1 MIKSLFTFL
10 LLSVISFAL
19 SPTLSIDV
27 NGTVKEMVLR
37 GTELIIATDNGH
49 VEIYDIKKNKITSN
63 LKIPKIKDFM
73 GDNIEASILSVDKIK
88 QRYLLLS
95 DSGINGYSNLWIIE
109 NGKRE
114 QLIFPSDKKSIIK
127 ARFINEKQI
136 LLGYLSN
143 EVSLFDVITKKEL
156 YKKQLSESKFSDFAL
171 NLDKHQ
177 AVFACES
184 GILTI
189 VDTKKGTVLKNLDA
203 VNKDNVFK
211 VAFNKEIITAA
222 GQDRRAAIYNI
233 KNGTSNSITGS
244 FLVYA
249 TALSPSSQRVAFALD
264 EENTISIFNTKTRE
278 KLFTLK
284 GQKSTLNTIIFK
296 DENTLFTAS
305 DNSNILMWKL
315 PKNAK
320 DK

>member
-1 MIKSLFTFL
+1 MMKSLLTFL

-27 NGTVKEMVLR
+27 NGTVKEMILWSN
-37 GTELIIATDNGH
+37 ELIIATDNEQ
-49 VEIYDIKKNKITSN
+49 VEIYDIEKNKITSN

-127 ARFINEKQI
+127 ARFIDKNHI

-143 EVSLFDVITKKEL
+143 EVALFDVVTKKEL

-189 VDTKKGTVLKNLDA
+189 VDTKKGTVLKKLDA

-264 EENTISIFNTKTRE
+264 EENNISIFNTKTRE

>member
-1 MIKSLFTFL
+1 MMKSLLTFL
-10 LLSVISFAL
+10 LLSVLSFAL

-27 NGTVKEMVLR
+27 NGTVREMILR
-37 GTELIIATDNGH
+37 SNELIIATDNGQ
-49 VEIYDIKKNKITSN
+49 VEIYDISKNKITSN

-73 GDNIEASILSVDKIK
+73 GDSIEASILSVDKIK

-127 ARFINEKQI
+127 ARFIDERHI

-143 EVSLFDVITKKEL
+143 EVALFDIVTKKEL

-171 NLDKHQ
+171 NIDKHQ

-264 EENTISIFNTKTRE
+264 EENNISIFNTKTRE

>member
-1 MIKSLFTFL
+1 MKSLLTFL

-27 NGTVKEMVLR
+27 NGTVKEMILWSN
-37 GTELIIATDNGH
+37 ELIIATDNEQ
-49 VEIYDIKKNKITSN
+49 VEIYDIEKNKITSN

-127 ARFINEKQI
+127 ARFIDKNHI

-143 EVSLFDVITKKEL
+143 EVALFDVVTKKEL

-189 VDTKKGTVLKNLDA
+189 VDTKKGTVLKKLDA

-264 EENTISIFNTKTRE
+264 EENNISIFNTKTRE

>member
-1 MIKSLFTFL
+1 
-10 LLSVISFAL
+10 
-19 SPTLSIDV
+19 LSIDV

-37 GTELIIATDNGH
+37 GNELIIATDNGH

-127 ARFINEKQI
+127 ARFIDERHI

-143 EVSLFDVITKKEL
+143 EVALFDVITKKEL

-171 NLDKHQ
+171 NLDKYQ

-189 VDTKKGTVLKNLDA
+189 VDTKKGTVLTNLDA

-264 EENTISIFNTKTRE
+264 EENNISIFNTKTRE